1 MKREKGKIITITSS
15 KGGVGKTT
23 LLLNLAGIYSKLNK
37 RVLLLDF
44 DFGSGVISLN
54 LNLKIHKNI
63 YHVADDIRNN
73 RYLNYKDYI
82 SSYNDNIDVVGSVKD
97 PRYANKIDVKDLELF
112 LNEVSY
118 HYDVV
123 LIDTTHG
130 LNKNNVLTLDITDKI
145 LYVVSNDFM
154 DIKNTKNFM
163 TIMNEVGFSNINI
176 VLNESFNLENSYFNN
191 FDIKSIIKKNI
202 DYTVASSFYI
212 RNIISYIL
220 EGKIYTLTSDSNKHK
235 RDIEKLNHMALNLLE
250 EEG

>member
-54 LNLKIHKNI
+54 LNLKTHKNI

-112 LNEVSY
+112 LNDVSY

-130 LNKNNVLTLDITDKI
+130 LNKNNVLTLDITNVDE
-145 LYVVSNDFM
+145 
-154 DIKNTKNFM
+154 DIKVKLRGA
-163 TIMNEVGFSNINI
+163 IR
-176 VLNESFNLENSYFNN
+176 YFNGEMN
-191 FDIKSIIKKNI
+191 NIPVQIKNAEETVSCGAIYCTDDVLEIFKNI
-202 DYTVASSFYI
+202 LGHERV
-212 RNIISYIL
+212 L
-220 EGKIYTLTSDSNKHK
+220 
-235 RDIEKLNHMALNLLE
+235 IEEL
-250 EEG
+250 